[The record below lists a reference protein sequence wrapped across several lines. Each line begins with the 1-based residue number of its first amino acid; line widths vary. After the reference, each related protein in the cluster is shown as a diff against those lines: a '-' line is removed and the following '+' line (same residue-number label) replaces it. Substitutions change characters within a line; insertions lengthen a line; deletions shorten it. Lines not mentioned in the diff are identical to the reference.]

1 MRKIHVFLI
10 ALALGIAAVLGVAA
24 ATRTTALRAAARPH
38 TTTAAQAIA
47 VRAQRLDRLQA
58 SLRRSLR
65 AKPPALPP
73 VPAVA
78 QPAPALAAAAPAAAA
93 AAPRIVYRRPA
104 PIVVVKHHA
113 NSESDHRELS
123 DGGGEGGD

>member
-10 ALALGIAAVLGVAA
+10 ALALGVAAVLGVAA

-47 VRAQRLDRLQA
+47 ARAHRLDRLQVA
-58 SLRRSLR
+58 LRRSLR

-73 VPAVA
+73 VPTAVA
-78 QPAPALAAAAPAAAA
+78 PAPALAAAARTA

-104 PIVVVKHHA
+104 PIVVIKHHA
-113 NSESDHRELS
+113 NHDSKSDHHEPG